1 MGSVHQLI
9 TGWAPHMVAMNC
21 YGMIISQRCQGKKS
35 RQRHQVLG
43 PSQGGSIQHLA
54 MAMCKT
60 EEWLGD
66 VLF

>member
-1 MGSVHQLI
+1 MVSVQQLI
-9 TGWAPHMVAMNC
+9 TGWAPYMVGMNC

-35 RQRHQVLG
+35 WQRHQVLG

-60 EEWLGD
+60 EEWLGH